1 MASIQIKK
9 GKHYVVYNYTDET
22 GARKQKWEPCKSEA
36 HAKKRKKEIEYKEG
50 IGQIVALSV
59 FQQQSTDKELHSS
72 IHWKYEAE

>member
-50 IGQIVALSV
+50 MLFV
-59 FQQQSTDKELHSS
+59 
-72 IHWKYEAE
+72 